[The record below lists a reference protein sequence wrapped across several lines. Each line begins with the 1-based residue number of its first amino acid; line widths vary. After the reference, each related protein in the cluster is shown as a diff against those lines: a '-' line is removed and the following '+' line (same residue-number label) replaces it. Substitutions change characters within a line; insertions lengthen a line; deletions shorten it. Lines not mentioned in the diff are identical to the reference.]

1 MQHCISTICQFK
13 KSLLNL
19 SAAAYHSKYKCERG
33 KQDKAALGAIMPRL
47 SHLLFSPSFY
57 MERLESYSSTSQNS
71 LQLASGC
78 ETVSTVRCTDM
89 GFGRLTPIPSF
100 YSLLTILAAGE
111 PGHGSVTFGGR
122 SISSIK
128 SLLEFGFLI

>member
-47 SHLLFSPSFY
+47 SHLLFPPPSIWRGWKVTAALPRIHCSL
-57 MERLESYSSTSQNS
+57 RLDVKPC
-71 LQLASGC
+71 LQFDALIWDSG
-78 ETVSTVRCTDM
+78 
-89 GFGRLTPIPSF
+89 G
-100 YSLLTILAAGE
+100 
-111 PGHGSVTFGGR
+111 
-122 SISSIK
+122 
-128 SLLEFGFLI
+128 

>member
-1 MQHCISTICQFK
+1 MREENKTK
-13 KSLLNL
+13 PPWV
-19 SAAAYHSKYKCERG
+19 
-33 KQDKAALGAIMPRL
+33 AIMPRL

-89 GFGRLTPIPSF
+89 GFGRLTPVPSF
-100 YSLLTILAAGE
+100 YSLLTILAAAKQ
-111 PGHGSVTFGGR
+111 GHGSVTYGGR

-128 SLLEFGFLI
+128 SLLESGFLIPGQHLFLDVCS

>member
-1 MQHCISTICQFK
+1 MREENKTK
-13 KSLLNL
+13 PPWV
-19 SAAAYHSKYKCERG
+19 
-33 KQDKAALGAIMPRL
+33 AIMPRL

-78 ETVSTVRCTDM
+78 ETVSTVRCTDL
-89 GFGRLTPIPSF
+89 GFGRLTPVPSF
-100 YSLLTILAAGE
+100 YSLLTILAAGKQ
-111 PGHGSVTFGGR
+111 GHGSVTYGGR

-128 SLLEFGFLI
+128 SLLEFGFLIPGQQFIPGCVFLNSELQNQLQVAFSINY